1 MIRRSAHA
9 LVASATVLLALGA
22 FAAIAG
28 PAGAQVS
35 GGCVVTVNGENVNR
49 AHSPGTAFEFDE
61 GDVIEVVGTSTAP
74 VESYE
79 ITMKYG
85 LFSYPAKSGEPTGDD
100 TRWSGEVEVDD
111 YTRFGV
117 GLYRVD
123 GSSTG
128 AAPCSGWAYIRIN
141 GPFPL
146 TTVAGAVAGIA
157 TVAGIAGVASATRPP
172 KGGKPGRGHRW
183 RGSLFGLLGGVG
195 AAVLLQQFGVVPMTP
210 AVMVGVPAGSAL
222 VGLALGWPQLFGSA
236 APAAAA

>member
-1 MIRRSAHA
+1 MRA
-9 LVASATVLLALGA
+9 LRILAVVGVALAGLGA
-22 FAAIAG
+22 LAV

-49 AHSPGTAFEFDE
+49 AHSPSTAFEFDE
-61 GDVIEVVGTSTAP
+61 GDTIEVVGTSTAP
-74 VESYE
+74 VESYD
-79 ITMKYG
+79 ITAKYG

-100 TRWSGEVEVDD
+100 LTWSGSVQVDD

-117 GLYRVD
+117 GLYRFD

-146 TTVAGAVAGIA
+146 TTVAGAAAGIM
-157 TVAGIAGVASATRPP
+157 TVAGVAGMASAARPA
-172 KGGKPGRGHRW
+172 KGGRAGRGHRW
-183 RGSLFGLLGGVG
+183 RGSIFGLLAGAG

-210 AVMVGVPAGSAL
+210 AVMVGVPLGTTL
-222 VGLALGWPQLFGSA
+222 VGLGLGWPNLFGA
-236 APAAAA
+236 RPPVPA

>member
-1 MIRRSAHA
+1 MRRRLAHA
-9 LVASATVLLALGA
+9 LAAAAVTLLSCGAFGA
-22 FAAIAG
+22 FAA

-49 AHSPGTAFEFDE
+49 AHSPDTAFEFGE
-61 GDVIEVVGTSTAP
+61 GETIEVVGTSTAP

-79 ITMKYG
+79 ITAKYG

-100 TRWSGEVEVDD
+100 LTWSGEVQVDD

-117 GLYRVD
+117 GLYRFD

-128 AAPCSGWAYIRIN
+128 DAPCSGWAYIRIN

-146 TTVAGAVAGIA
+146 TTVAGATAGVLTVVGVAGM
-157 TVAGIAGVASATRPP
+157 ASAARPP

-183 RGSLFGLLGGVG
+183 RGSLFGLLAGAG

-210 AVMVGVPAGSAL
+210 AVMVGVPTGSAL
-222 VGLALGWPQLFGSA
+222 VGLALGWPQLFGA